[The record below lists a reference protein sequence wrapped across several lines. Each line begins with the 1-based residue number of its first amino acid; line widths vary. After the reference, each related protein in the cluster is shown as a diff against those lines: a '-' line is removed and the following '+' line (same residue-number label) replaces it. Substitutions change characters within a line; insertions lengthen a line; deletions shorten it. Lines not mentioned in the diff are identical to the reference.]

1 MDDETPAIRPHPPK
15 QATSGALTD
24 AELSRIARDAV
35 HQAPDVRL
43 DRELARMGLLDPA
56 EPAVPRP
63 ERTGRVPAID
73 PELERL
79 RDALRR
85 RTLVVWLLLAVTAIL
100 AVSVVVLILR

>member
-1 MDDETPAIRPHPPK
+1 MDDETPEIRPHPPK
-15 QATSGALTD
+15 HATSAGLTD

-56 EPAVPRP
+56 EPAAARP
-63 ERTGRVPAID
+63 DRTSRAPAID

-85 RTLVVWLLLAVTAIL
+85 RTLVVWLLLAVSAIL
-100 AVSVVVLILR
+100 ALMVAVLILR